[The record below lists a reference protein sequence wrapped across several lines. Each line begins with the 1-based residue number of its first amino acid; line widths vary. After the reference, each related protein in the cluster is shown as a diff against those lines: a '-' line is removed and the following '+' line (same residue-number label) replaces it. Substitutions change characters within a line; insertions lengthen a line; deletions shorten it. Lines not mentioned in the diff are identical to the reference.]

1 MPLFNYKA
9 IDSSGKKKSGL
20 IEAVNP
26 KEVKERLRDQGLM
39 LTGLTLKTGTSKK
52 ENIRGEK
59 LQTFTLLL
67 GQLINAG
74 VPIYE
79 SLLALEEQFR
89 DEPFHRIILSLCDR
103 VKGGAHLSEAMAQF
117 PDSFNQ
123 LYTSMI
129 DAGESAGAL
138 GPVLEKLSD
147 LLQKQAKLKQ
157 EITTSLMYPGILAS
171 FAVLMIGVLFGFV
184 IPSLEGIFSGRELN
198 TFTKLVL
205 ATSHFFRDWWWVYI
219 PLIIGSIISL
229 FVWLKSP
236 GGKLFLQKQLITIP
250 FIKRLVIET
259 ALSRFCR
266 TMNTLL
272 KGGMTMVDALG
283 ISRYMLNNHYLE
295 EELKKSEAKI
305 LEGSSLSREMAHSK
319 YFPQMV
325 ARMLRVGEDAG
336 AVDEMFGRIADI
348 YESDLEKTLARIMS
362 LLQPVILIVMGGIV
376 LTVLLAVL
384 VPLTDMSSFKI

>member
-1 MPLFNYKA
+1 
-9 IDSSGKKKSGL
+9 
-20 IEAVNP
+20 
-26 KEVKERLRDQGLM
+26 
-39 LTGLTLKTGTSKK
+39 
-52 ENIRGEK
+52 
-59 LQTFTLLL
+59 
-67 GQLINAG
+67 
-74 VPIYE
+74 
-79 SLLALEEQFR
+79 
-89 DEPFHRIILSLCDR
+89 
-103 VKGGAHLSEAMAQF
+103 
-117 PDSFNQ
+117 
-123 LYTSMI
+123 MI